1 MCNVLLATVWILIP
15 AFWFDRAS
23 FWCWDEPWKPAPAL
37 FWSYGGYVVTQCGS
51 VLTSGLSLYRNVRWY
66 WGDKKKNNS
75 NCSWQTSLLLY
86 LMQHSILNFAPEL
99 YTLFSTLLLVNADF
113 CCICLLVSG
122 RLSGA
127 KKKKNL
133 YSSYAIVLSVSPDL
147 LSDTLMIQIR
157 L

>member
-1 MCNVLLATVWILIP
+1 MQCFIGNSVNINPCFLIWSRIFLMLGWTVKAGTSLVLILRRIRGDTMWQRSYKWTVSLWECALIL
-15 AFWFDRAS
+15 R
-23 FWCWDEPWKPAPAL
+23 
-37 FWSYGGYVVTQCGS
+37 
-51 VLTSGLSLYRNVRWY
+51 GL
-66 WGDKKKNNS
+66 KKNNS

-86 LMQHSILNFAPEL
+86 LMQHSILNFAPQL

-127 KKKKNL
+127 KKKNL

-147 LSDTLMIQIR
+147 LSDTLMTQIR